1 LRGEANK
8 KIASTMADV
17 ARVAGVSAM
26 TVSRALREGLPV
38 AAETRARIMK
48 AVDALGYVLDQSAG
62 AFSTGRTG
70 FIAVLVPALDNP
82 NFADTVRGLTDAL
95 AGSGLQLLL
104 GETGYSLEQEE
115 RTIASLLRRRPEGVV
130 LTGGQHTQRARQL
143 LEQSSAPVVET
154 WDLPKSPIG
163 HVVGFS
169 NAEAVGRLV
178 DYLHRKAYRRIAF
191 LGGTGER
198 DNRGADRRAGY
209 EAALERLG
217 LPRGRV
223 ISFAT
228 PPTSLRQGG
237 EAIGRLLDLW
247 PEVEAAICVSDLSA
261 FGALMEC
268 RRRQLP
274 VPQRIAIAGFGN
286 FELSAACS
294 PSITTVS
301 VHGYDIGQRAGALL
315 LRAVEKQRQGK
326 HLLRQT
332 VVTPYE
338 VVARESA

>member
-1 LRGEANK
+1 
-8 KIASTMADV
+8 MADV

-38 AAETRARIMK
+38 AADTRARIMK

-62 AFSTGRTG
+62 SFSTGRSG

-82 NFADTVRGLTDAL
+82 NFADTIRGLTDAF

-104 GETGYSLEQEE
+104 GQTGYSLEQEE
-115 RTIASLLRRRPEGVV
+115 WLIASMLRRRPEGIV
-130 LTGGQHTQRARQL
+130 LTGGQHNRHARQL
-143 LEQSSAPVVET
+143 LEQSSVPIVET
-154 WDLPKSPIG
+154 WDLPKSPLG

-169 NAEAVGRLV
+169 NAEAMASLV
-178 DYLHRKAYRRIAF
+178 DYLHRKGYRRIAF

-198 DNRGADRRAGY
+198 DVRGADRRAGY
-209 EAALERLG
+209 EAAIERLS

-228 PPTSLRQGG
+228 PPTSIRQGS

-247 PEVEAAICVSDLSA
+247 PEVEAAVCVSDLSA
-261 FGALMEC
+261 FGAVMEC
-268 RRRQLP
+268 QRRRLP

-286 FELSAACS
+286 FELAATCA
-294 PSITTVS
+294 PSITTVA
-301 VHGYDIGQRAGALL
+301 VQGYDIGQRAGALL
-315 LRAVEKQRQGK
+315 LRAIEKERQGK

-332 VVTPYE
+332 VPIPFE
-338 VVARESA
+338 VVSREST

>member
-1 LRGEANK
+1 
-8 KIASTMADV
+8 
-17 ARVAGVSAM
+17 
-26 TVSRALREGLPV
+26 
-38 AAETRARIMK
+38 
-48 AVDALGYVLDQSAG
+48 VLDQSAG

-70 FIAVLVPALDNP
+70 FIACLVPAFDNP
-82 NFADTVRGLTDAL
+82 NFADTIRGLTDAL

-104 GETGYSLEQEE
+104 GETGYSVEQEE
-115 RTIASLLRRRPEGVV
+115 WLIASMLKRRPEGVV
-130 LTGGQHTQRARQL
+130 LTGGEHNRRARQL
-143 LEQSSAPVVET
+143 LEQTEVPVIET

-178 DYLHRKAYRRIAF
+178 EYLHRKGYRRIAF

-198 DNRGADRRAGY
+198 DVRGADRRAGY

-228 PPTSLRQGG
+228 PPTSMRQGA
-237 EAIGRLLDLW
+237 EALGRLLDLW

-261 FGALMEC
+261 FGAVMEC
-268 RRRQLP
+268 RRRHLP

-286 FELSAACS
+286 FELASVSS
-294 PSITTVS
+294 PAITTLGVQ
-301 VHGYDIGQRAGALL
+301 GYEIGQRAGALL

-326 HLLRQT
+326 HLLKQT
-332 VVTPYE
+332 IETPYE

>member
-1 LRGEANK
+1 
-8 KIASTMADV
+8 MADV

-26 TVSRALREGLPV
+26 TVSRALREGAPV
-38 AAETRARIMK
+38 APNTRARIMK
-48 AVDALGYVLDQSAG
+48 AVDSLGYVLDQSAG
-62 AFSTGRTG
+62 AFSTGRSG
-70 FIAVLVPALDNP
+70 FIAVLVPALENS

-104 GETGYSLEQEE
+104 GQTGYSVEQEE
-115 RTIASLLRRRPEGVV
+115 WLIASMLRRKPEGFV
-130 LTGGQHTQRARQL
+130 LTGGQHNRRARQL
-143 LEQSSAPVVET
+143 LEQSDVPIIET

-169 NAEAVGRLV
+169 NAEAAGELV
-178 DYLHRKAYRRIAF
+178 NYLHRKGYRRIAF

-228 PPTSLRQGG
+228 PPTSIRQGS

-261 FGALMEC
+261 FGAVMEC
-268 RRRQLP
+268 RRRHLP
-274 VPQRIAIAGFGN
+274 VPQRVAIAGFGN
-286 FELSAACS
+286 FELAAACS

-301 VHGYDIGQRAGALL
+301 VQGYDIGQRAGQLL
-315 LRAVEKQRQGK
+315 LRAIERQRQGK

-338 VVARESA
+338 VVSRESA

>member
-1 LRGEANK
+1 
-8 KIASTMADV
+8 MADV

-26 TVSRALREGLPV
+26 TVSRALREGAPV
-38 AAETRARIMK
+38 AADTRAKIMK

-70 FIAVLVPALDNP
+70 FIAVLVPSLDNP

-115 RTIASLLRRRPEGVV
+115 RHIAAMLKRRPEAVV
-130 LTGGQHTQRARQL
+130 LTGGEHSRRARQL
-143 LEQSSAPVVET
+143 LEHTDVPVVET
-154 WDLPKSPIG
+154 WDMPKSPIG

-169 NAEAVGRLV
+169 NAEATGRLV
-178 DYLHRKAYRRIAF
+178 DYLQRKGFRRIAF

-198 DNRGADRRAGY
+198 DSRGADRRAGY

-223 ISFAT
+223 ITFAT
-228 PPTSLRQGG
+228 PPTAMRQGA
-237 EAIGRLLDLW
+237 EALGRLLDQW

-261 FGALMEC
+261 FGAVMEC
-268 RRRQLP
+268 RRRNLP
-274 VPQRIAIAGFGN
+274 VPQRIAIAGFGD
-286 FELSAACS
+286 FELAAACS
-294 PSITTVS
+294 PSITTLAVQ
-301 VHGYDIGQRAGALL
+301 GYDIGQRAGGLL
-315 LRAVEKQRQGK
+315 LRAVDKQRQGK

-332 VVTPYE
+332 IETQYE
-338 VVARESA
+338 VVPRESA